1 MSYHKPAGT
10 IATTIK
16 GKIEKFATFWTTGDE
31 DFPCVHINDAL
42 ELISEIERL
51 RAQDRQE

>member
-16 GKIEKFATFWTTGDE
+16 GKIEK
-31 DFPCVHINDAL
+31 FPCVHINDAL